1 MRKLLVTIIV
11 LAVIL
16 VGLDFGGR
24 ALAESKLG
32 ETIAAQSGIT
42 PAPDVDIHGFSFLW
56 QVVDG
61 NYSHVTF
68 HSPGL
73 TVGALTDVDT
83 TLEVYDISL
92 PVKEAIGGNID
103 NLTAGRADLRAVIPP
118 QSLSDAL
125 GSTDLTVSRGDG
137 DTILLGTTLAV
148 AGQTYDVQ
156 ATVEPTVTEGV
167 LTLRGGTLVAGGVEI
182 PAAVSA
188 QFLDA
193 LKVDLPLT
201 GLPFDLQSGTVNY
214 TDAGLTVIGE
224 ARDVPVGQLIAAS
237 Q

>member
-1 MRKLLVTIIV
+1 MTIIV
-11 LAVIL
+11 LALIL

-32 ETIAAQSGIT
+32 EAIATRSGIT
-42 PAPDVDIHGFSFLW
+42 PAPAVDIHGFSFLW

-61 NYSHVTF
+61 RYEH
-68 HSPGL
+68 L
-73 TVGALTDVDT
+73 TIASSDLTIGPLKGVVT

-92 PVKEAIGGNID
+92 PLKEAIGGNID
-103 NLTAGRADLRAVIPP
+103 NLTAGRADIRAVISPR
-118 QSLSDAL
+118 SLSDAL
-125 GSTDLTVSRGDG
+125 GRTDLTISRGDG

-148 AGQTYDVQ
+148 AGRTFAVQ
-156 ATVEPTVTEGV
+156 AEVTPTVREGV
-167 LTLRGGTLVAGGVEI
+167 LSLRGGRVIAGGVQI

-188 QFLDA
+188 QFLDRIRA
-193 LKVDLPLT
+193 DLPLT
-201 GLPFDLQSGTVNY
+201 GLPFHLQSGTVSY
-214 TDAGLTVIGE
+214 TDAGLTLVGQ